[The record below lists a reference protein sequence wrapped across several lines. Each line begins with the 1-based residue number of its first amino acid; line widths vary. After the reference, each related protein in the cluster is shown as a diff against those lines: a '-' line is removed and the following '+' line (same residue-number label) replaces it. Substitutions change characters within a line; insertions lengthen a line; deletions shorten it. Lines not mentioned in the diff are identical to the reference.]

1 MRKMRLTPI
10 FLIVGFTV
18 FGLALSAPNKAGLQ
32 VTRPDPPPPIN
43 AGGPVMDRDVLN
55 PKIEYALGKLYNIYL
70 TKGADEARA
79 FAAKRNIDLEGNK
92 VRVVAEAVYSNI
104 TQALFPQV
112 SALKSQVQAMGGT
125 VETTYQNLIQS
136 RVPIATLE
144 TLADN
149 PLVRY
154 LRMPLKPVATTVI
167 TSEGVNA
174 SGANLWQS
182 MTAYRNP
189 AGGANVCVLDLG
201 FQGYGSLLGTE
212 LPASVTT
219 RSFRSDGNIEADEV
233 HGAAC
238 AEIVHDMAPNA
249 NLTLVNFS
257 TDVEQHNAVD
267 WITSLTGSQKI
278 DVLSYSIGWYNAG
291 DGKGTGPICA
301 DVNWVAAN
309 GTLWVGAAGNDALDH
324 FEGTF
329 NNPDNNSYYNF
340 PDGSEF
346 EAFYV
351 PAYTVVGAYLNWDDW
366 GTWDGASYSGSN
378 NDYDLF
384 LYYWNGSSWVLV
396 DSSQGWQDGFQPPV
410 EDISGWYRTVPG
422 YWGVRIYK
430 WSAARNCKMELFVMG
445 NSGAVNNNVQ
455 AGSLLIP
462 GDSASSITVGAVDW
476 SDNSRTPYHTYSS
489 QGPTHDGR
497 IKPDISGY
505 SRVTTS
511 TYGNLGYYFSGT
523 SAATPCVAG
532 AIALMKEKTPY
543 GLTDIWAILQ
553 GRAGDLGDAGND
565 SVYGVG
571 YLSLKK
577 K

>member
-1 MRKMRLTPI
+1 MRKMRLNPI
-10 FLIVGFTV
+10 FLIVGLTV
-18 FGLALSAPNKAGLQ
+18 FGLALSVPNKAGLQ
-32 VTRPDPPPPIN
+32 VMRPEPPPPIN
-43 AGGPVMDRDVLN
+43 AGGPVMEKDVLN

-70 TKGADEARA
+70 TQGADEARA
-79 FAAKRNIDLEGNK
+79 FAAKRNIDLEGND
-92 VRVVAEAVYSNI
+92 VRVVAEAVYSNR
-104 TQALFPQV
+104 TQALFPEA

-144 TLADN
+144 ALADN
-149 PLVRY
+149 PLVAY
-154 LRMPLKPVATTVI
+154 LRMPLKPVATTII
-167 TSEGVNA
+167 TAEGVNA

-201 FQGYGSLLGTE
+201 FKGYASLLGTE

-219 RSFRSDGNIEADEV
+219 RSFRSNGNIEADQI

-257 TDVEQHNAVD
+257 TDVEHHYAVN

-278 DVLSYSIGWYNAG
+278 DVVSYSIGWYNAG
-291 DGKGTGPICA
+291 DGKGSGPIGA
-301 DVNWVAAN
+301 DVDKVAAN

-329 NNPDNNSYYNF
+329 NDPDNNRYYNF

-351 PAYTVVGAYLNWDDW
+351 PANTVVGVYLNWDDW
-366 GTWDGASYSGSN
+366 GTWNGTSYSGSS
-378 NDYDLF
+378 NDYDLY
-384 LYYWNGSSWVLV
+384 LYYWNGSSWIYV
-396 DSSQGWQDGFQPPV
+396 DSSMGWQTGTQSPV
-410 EDISGWYRTVPG
+410 EDISGWSDTVPH
-422 YWGVRIYK
+422 YWGVSIK
-430 WSAARNCKMELFVMG
+430 KISASRNCKMELFVMG
-445 NSGAVNNNVQ
+445 NSGAINNNVQ

-462 GDSASSITVGAVDW
+462 GDSPSSITVGAVDW

-497 IKPDISGY
+497 TKPDISGY
-505 SRVTTS
+505 SRVSTS
-511 TYGNLGYYFSGT
+511 TYGNLNFRGT

-532 AIALMKEKTPY
+532 AIALMKEKSPY
-543 GLTDIWAILQ
+543 ALTDIWKILQ

-565 SVYGVG
+565 SIYGVG